1 MATETTTI
9 EHHESDGMTN
19 DRLKLIL
26 NTVGTYG
33 IPAVLIVMFYIQVYK
48 PDQDARRDLEKTN
61 SQTLIQLGNSMQ
73 MLVEQDRRRE
83 NSTIEVL
90 RIQQEQT
97 RILQQIMIDQKRGAW
112 NDEKRPTNGH
122 ATANPGE

>member
-9 EHHESDGMTN
+9 EHNDSEGMSN
-19 DRLKLIL
+19 DRLRLIL
-26 NTVGTYG
+26 NTIGTYG
-33 IPAVLIVMFYIQVYK
+33 IPAVLIVMFYVQVYK

-61 SQTLIQLGNSMQ
+61 SQTLITLGQSMQ
-73 MLVEQDRRRE
+73 MLVEQDRRRD
-83 NSTIEVL
+83 NSTADVL

-112 NDEKRPTNGH
+112 NDDKKPS
-122 ATANPGE
+122 PVPFIPQ